1 MYERIENWD
10 QAASCYIRLKNWTK
24 VGEYATYI
32 TSTKIHAQYAK
43 VKLFNFKL
51 LFGSKFVTISCYKTG
66 YGSNGKL

>member
-1 MYERIENWD
+1 MIIFITIYLTQIFFTQKLSDAADLYERIENWD

-43 VKLFNFKL
+43 V
-51 LFGSKFVTISCYKTG
+51 
-66 YGSNGKL
+66 